1 MRYEIKYLE
10 PETGVFLPAD
20 TVQLY
25 EADSEIDALRMFVK
39 ERKTDMDVEDVSIV
53 SEEPFLLRIKGWAEA
68 DDGSRFE
75 LREDVYEYIAE
86 RYDGKD

>member
-1 MRYEIKYLE
+1 MLYEVKYLE

-20 TVQLY
+20 TTQLY
-25 EADSEIDALRMFVK
+25 EADSEIEALRMFA
-39 ERKTDMDVEDVSIV
+39 ETRKNDMDVEDVSIV
-53 SEEPFLLRIKGWAEA
+53 SEDPFLLRVKGWAES

-86 RYDGKD
+86 RKNG